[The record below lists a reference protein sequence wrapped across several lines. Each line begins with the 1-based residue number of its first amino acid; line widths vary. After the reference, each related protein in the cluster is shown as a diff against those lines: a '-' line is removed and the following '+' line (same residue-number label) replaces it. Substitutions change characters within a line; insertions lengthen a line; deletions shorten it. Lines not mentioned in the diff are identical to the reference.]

1 VSAALSKVS
10 GVRTPHK
17 SSIPVASHTPRNTAT
32 SSQVK
37 GLRPN
42 DSARNAQSV
51 PANDIDPSPTAA
63 SKSKRLKTPSKDTS
77 ALATAA
83 KLSRIPVSMSKKKRS
98 DRSGSVSFAAK
109 QDVIVVDTNQPPEV
123 ATLSPSSPKNGKRV
137 SLAGTTPFKN
147 SNFQI
152 LEDDNENQG
161 TPSQLSEPSPSTKS
175 SCSRQTH
182 SDSPSKLMVK
192 ISPPVKASPRIQ
204 ATHLDTEVQPPPQ
217 QVTLHQEMKVTREVH
232 TSDELSSILLE
243 SSPTTELN
251 RFLAKLENG
260 GSSVFSRSCTVV
272 PVVNLEVA
280 PASPQNTVTAML
292 TGHNTPAETND
303 VSSPDSVIERL
314 TRSSTRKESPT
325 YDSRGTERK
334 TTTKGTRVSNGSP
347 DITPLKFDNVSPPAS
362 YRKSIPM
369 STPSVVQS
377 HPDSGAI
384 GESSCRRRSD
394 DSPAPQPSGTSP
406 PRVSPASSLNPY
418 QQHDDPQ
425 LQNDS
430 GVSGNDRGV
439 MNRRIGSPGMQ
450 KCPGRANALGLRH
463 SKAESSIHEGKI
475 TNFTVDRD
483 VYRMYDFENEEEQS
497 VEGGDQLHSSPHRS
511 GLGSEI
517 KGNQDY
523 VSKGM
528 PKGVELSEPNFEG
541 VSLHC
546 PGLRR
551 RDIQQQPSIEYP
563 VEAVPFLMSEN
574 VVPEQQQRTSQLETE
589 SRSKYN
595 IVDNIDEVLATTI
608 NAVNESFRSNDVVY
622 RDSDDDESDGDSSSQ
637 CRSVDMALSDLLGTP
652 QVSAS
657 TKKTIVKDT
666 AGKHQMSD
674 LYVPQ
679 SLEALRVPCSLRDDS
694 LLSARTDGHSFNVE
708 NDMQQQ
714 LNDSIEEERVGTKR
728 KNDNSDYWEDEHEY
742 AKDSFRE
749 EFSDISLDCSA
760 ITFDPP
766 APPAPFSFSASED
779 KNKTRKPSNKAG
791 KQKLVHMSKAKQTK
805 KATSNSSTT
814 ADIKEVTMQG
824 FVNKATSASLTFENK
839 KKSPMK
845 LSAAVILVRVDEIE
859 CKFYDQ
865 SSSPKR
871 IKSRSDN
878 DENTNSPL
886 KSEMDNAFS
895 LSPISSML
903 IEPGKEIKL
912 KITFKPCRVAYY
924 SGVIKIK
931 CGSKVQMM
939 LTALTFEIVLNFE
952 SLIYLF
958 IYLFFVMLL

>member
-1 VSAALSKVS
+1 
-10 GVRTPHK
+10 
-17 SSIPVASHTPRNTAT
+17 
-32 SSQVK
+32 
-37 GLRPN
+37 
-42 DSARNAQSV
+42 
-51 PANDIDPSPTAA
+51 
-63 SKSKRLKTPSKDTS
+63 
-77 ALATAA
+77 
-83 KLSRIPVSMSKKKRS
+83 
-98 DRSGSVSFAAK
+98 
-109 QDVIVVDTNQPPEV
+109 
-123 ATLSPSSPKNGKRV
+123 
-137 SLAGTTPFKN
+137 
-147 SNFQI
+147 
-152 LEDDNENQG
+152 
-161 TPSQLSEPSPSTKS
+161 
-175 SCSRQTH
+175 
-182 SDSPSKLMVK
+182 
-192 ISPPVKASPRIQ
+192 
-204 ATHLDTEVQPPPQ
+204 
-217 QVTLHQEMKVTREVH
+217 
-232 TSDELSSILLE
+232 
-243 SSPTTELN
+243 
-251 RFLAKLENG
+251 
-260 GSSVFSRSCTVV
+260 
-272 PVVNLEVA
+272 
-280 PASPQNTVTAML
+280 
-292 TGHNTPAETND
+292 
-303 VSSPDSVIERL
+303 
-314 TRSSTRKESPT
+314 
-325 YDSRGTERK
+325 
-334 TTTKGTRVSNGSP
+334 
-347 DITPLKFDNVSPPAS
+347 
-362 YRKSIPM
+362 M

-384 GESSCRRRSD
+384 GENSCRRRSD

-418 QQHDDPQ
+418 QHHDDTQ

-450 KCPGRANALGLRH
+450 KCPGRASALGVRH
-463 SKAESSIHEGKI
+463 SKTENSIHEGKI

-497 VEGGDQLHSSPHRS
+497 VEAGDQLHSSPHRS
-511 GLGSEI
+511 GLGSEM

-574 VVPEQQQRTSQLETE
+574 IVPEQQQRTSQLETE

-622 RDSDDDESDGDSSSQ
+622 RDSDDEESDGDSSSQ
-637 CRSVDMALSDLLGTP
+637 CRSIDMALSDLLGTP
-652 QVSAS
+652 QVCAS
-657 TKKTIVKDT
+657 TRKTIVKDT

-674 LYVPQ
+674 VYFPQ
-679 SLEALRVPCSLRDDS
+679 SLEALRVPCSLRDNS
-694 LLSARTDGHSFNVE
+694 LLSACTDDGKTDHSFNVE
-708 NDMQQQ
+708 NDMQQ

-742 AKDSFRE
+742 AKESFRE

-958 IYLFFVMLL
+958 IYLFILCYVVVELCCFIAWRSNGSAQ